1 VRCPVDR
8 SDRISWV
15 TWSLRC
21 RISILTNIR
30 EPPIHFFPSKPTGS
44 EGTNLLRIRNST
56 LGQSAPSLT
65 SLTSAGRDP
74 PPAAASTDPP
84 AAAPSA
90 APVEPHAPVAPL
102 AVAANSAVS
111 HFNSK
116 SFKLS

>member
-1 VRCPVDR
+1 VVAALPDFNFDEHPRAAH
-8 SDRISWV
+8 S
-15 TWSLRC
+15 
-21 RISILTNIR
+21 
-30 EPPIHFFPSKPTGS
+30 FFSVEPTGS

-84 AAAPSA
+84 AAAAPSA
-90 APVEPHAPVAPL
+90 APAEPHAPVAPL